1 MPEVDIGYPL
11 IVIYIADI
19 QMLGS
24 GYLLMKVYIVLFI
37 YIAPNHPP
45 IVLSLPQIPL
55 AFVFTC
61 GGLEVAHFLK
71 ICMLLAAHHFFGA
84 GFHDEDWNF

>member
-37 YIAPNHPP
+37 YIALNHPP
-45 IVLSLPQIPL
+45 IVLSLPQVPL
-55 AFVFTC
+55 TIVFTC

-71 ICMLLAAHHFFGA
+71 IRMLLAAPQFLWG
-84 GFHDEDWNF
+84 GIS